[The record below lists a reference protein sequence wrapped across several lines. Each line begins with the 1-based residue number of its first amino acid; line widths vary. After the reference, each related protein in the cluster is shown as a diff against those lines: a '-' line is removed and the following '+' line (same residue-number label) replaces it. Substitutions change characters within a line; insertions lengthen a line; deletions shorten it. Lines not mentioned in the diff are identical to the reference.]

1 MHTKPRRRS
10 GRRKPHGW
18 RTVAVLL
25 TSILALVGLAGW
37 AGLSAESAAPIS
49 SGPLAL
55 PGLPDR
61 AAVPDLVSTAPARPN
76 LVAQAGAFVVSAS
89 VAGRSQILA
98 FVPGDPQIR
107 QLTDG
112 DWDNR
117 DPAVSPNLDL
127 LAFSSRRDG
136 NWELYLLNLLTGE
149 LRRLTGTPGFEGNPT
164 WSPDGLWLAY
174 EAHYG
179 NDFNIWVLPIDGS
192 QSPVQLT
199 DHPAADLAPA
209 WDPGGRRIA
218 FVSDRDGSADIFL
231 ADLDKPVDRF
241 SNLTHTAELAEA
253 DPTFSPDGSRI
264 AFSVQQDG
272 IYGIQSLPLDQPE
285 AAAVWIGQG
294 QHPAWV
300 AEGHALSAILR
311 TPFTSHVVT
320 YPIEGALGELGGS
333 LEGRISQLHW
343 SPIPLAGFN
352 FPIQAPTGLPFE
364 LVWDQPRA
372 EGSRVALVPLEGV
385 SPPGV
390 SLSDAADEAFA
401 ALRARVA
408 REAGWDFLSQLQNAF
423 VGINDPLPPGY
434 AYNDW
439 LYTGRGFAISRAAF
453 QAGWVAVVREDFGL
467 QTFWRVL
474 VRTAAQDGSQGE
486 PLRWRPWDFDSRYAG
501 DPAAYDR
508 GGTEQQNPPAG
519 YYFDFTALA
528 ADYGFDRLP
537 ALSNW
542 RSFYP
547 GARFEEFALRESLD
561 WVTAMRELYPDS
573 AIATPT
579 PYQTP
584 TPTPTNTPRPT
595 PTPWWWRWR
604 TPTPTPSSTP
614 TVQP

>member
-1 MHTKPRRRS
+1 MSLEP
-10 GRRKPHGW
+10 
-18 RTVAVLL
+18 
-25 TSILALVGLAGW
+25 
-37 AGLSAESAAPIS
+37 AAPP
-49 SGPLAL
+49 GALNQAVAPELA
-55 PGLPDR
+55 
-61 AAVPDLVSTAPARPN
+61 STAAARPN
-76 LVAQAGAFVVSAS
+76 LISQAGAFVVSAS

-107 QLTDG
+107 QLTEG

-117 DPAVSPNLDL
+117 DPAISPNLDQ

-136 NWELYLLNLLTGE
+136 NWELYLMDLLTGE
-149 LRRLTGTPGFEGNPT
+149 LRRLTDTPGFEGNPT

-179 NDFNIWVLPIDGS
+179 NDFNLWILPIDGS
-192 QSPVQLT
+192 QPPVQLT
-199 DHPAADLAPA
+199 DHPAADLAPS

-218 FVSDRDGSADIFL
+218 FVSERDGSPDIFL

-241 SNLTHTAELAEA
+241 TNLTHTAELAEA
-253 DPTFSPDGSRI
+253 DPAFSPDGSQI
-264 AFSVQQDG
+264 AFSIQQDG
-272 IYGIQSLPLDQPE
+272 IYGIERLPLNQPE
-285 AAAVWIGQG
+285 AAVWIGQG
-294 QHPAWV
+294 QDPAWV
-300 AEGHALSAILR
+300 ADGHALAAILR

-320 YPIEGALGELGGS
+320 YPIEGTLAEVGGS

-343 SPIPLAGFN
+343 SPIPLAGFSL
-352 FPIQAPTGLPFE
+352 PIQAPPPPAFE
-364 LVWDQPRA
+364 LVWDAARSE
-372 EGSRVALVPLEGV
+372 EGRVALVPLEGV
-385 SPPGV
+385 SPSGV
-390 SLSDAADEAFA
+390 TLSDTADEAFA

-408 REAGWDFLSQLQNAF
+408 QEAGWDFLSHLQNAF

-439 LYTGRGFAISRAAF
+439 LYTGRGFATSRAAF

-467 QTFWRVL
+467 QTFWRVF

-486 PLRWRPWDFDSRYAG
+486 PLRWRPWDFDARYAG
-501 DPAAYDR
+501 DPTAYDR

-519 YYFDFTALA
+519 YYIDFTALA

-547 GARFEEFALRESLD
+547 GARFEEFALRDSLD
-561 WVTAMRELYPDS
+561 WVAAMRELYPDS

-604 TPTPTPSSTP
+604 TPTPTSTPTP

>member
-1 MHTKPRRRS
+1 MLKKSRRSVARGKPR
-10 GRRKPHGW
+10 GW
-18 RTVAVLL
+18 RSVALL
-25 TSILALVGLAGW
+25 LVSIPALVGLAGW
-37 AGLSAESAAPIS
+37 AGLSAGSAAPAS
-49 SGPLAL
+49 LGPVAPVRLQEPAARPVLA
-55 PGLPDR
+55 
-61 AAVPDLVSTAPARPN
+61 ATAPARPN
-76 LVAQAGAFVVSAS
+76 VVTQTGAFVVSAS

-98 FVPGDPQIR
+98 FLPGDPQIR
-107 QLTDG
+107 QLTEG

-117 DPAVSPNLDL
+117 DPSVSPNLDL

-136 NWELYLLNLLTGE
+136 NWELYLLDLLTGE
-149 LRRLTGTPGFEGNPT
+149 LRRLTETPGFEGNPT

-174 EAHYG
+174 EAHYAA
-179 NDFNIWVLPIDGS
+179 DFNIWILPIDGS
-192 QSPVQLT
+192 QAPVQLT
-199 DHPAADLAPA
+199 DHPAADIAPS

-218 FVSDRDGSADIFL
+218 FVSEREGSPDVYL
-231 ADLDKPVDRF
+231 ADLDKPDDRF
-241 SNLTHTAELAEA
+241 TNLTHTAELAEA
-253 DPTFSPDGSRI
+253 DPAFSPDGSQV
-264 AFSVQQDG
+264 AFSIQLDG
-272 IYGIQSLPLDQPE
+272 IYGIQRLQLGQP
-285 AAAVWIGQG
+285 AARAVWVGQG
-294 QHPAWV
+294 QDPAWV
-300 AEGHALSAILR
+300 ADGRGLSAILR
-311 TPFTSHVVT
+311 TPFTSHIVT
-320 YPIEGALGELGGS
+320 YPINGALGDLGGS

-343 SPIPLAGFN
+343 SPIPLAVLGV
-352 FPIQAPTGLPFE
+352 PAQAPTRPPFE
-364 LVWDQPRA
+364 VIWDKPRP
-372 EGSRVALVPLEGV
+372 EGERLAIVLLDGV
-385 SPPGV
+385 RPSGM

-401 ALRARVA
+401 ALRARA
-408 REAGWDFLSQLQNAF
+408 AQEAGWDFLSQLDHAF

-439 LYTGRGFAISRAAF
+439 LYTGRAFAISRAAF

-467 QTFWRVL
+467 QTYWRVF

-486 PLRWRPWDFDSRYAG
+486 PLRWRPWDFDLRYAG

-508 GGTEQQNPPAG
+508 GGAEQANPPAG
-519 YYFDFTALA
+519 YYVDFTALA

-547 GARFEEFALRESLD
+547 GARFDEFALRETLD
-561 WVTAMRELYPDS
+561 WVAAMRQLYPDA

-604 TPTPTPSSTP
+604 TPTPTPTATP